1 MKDISVIQKIGIMGG
16 TFNPIHN
23 GHIQLA
29 KCAYETLKLD
39 KVLFMPSGNSYLKK
53 NVLATEHRVAMT
65 KAAIAEY
72 PCFELSLEEA
82 NREGNTYT
90 YDTLQR
96 LTSAHPDAK
105 YYFILGADSLL
116 YIDKWVKPEVIFE
129 LCTLVCAVRN
139 DSDMSVLRRK
149 GDELEQKGAKI
160 IYLNMDKIDIS
171 STAIREGVRQGSD
184 ISAMVPETVLR
195 YIKQEHLYE
204 ED

>member
-1 MKDISVIQKIGIMGG
+1 MQKVGIMGG

-65 KAAIAEY
+65 KAAITEY
-72 PCFELSLEEA
+72 PYFELSLEEA

-96 LTSAHPDAK
+96 LTGAHPDTE

-116 YIDKWVKPEVIFE
+116 YIDKWVNPDIIFE

-139 DSDMSVLRRK
+139 ESNMSVLHQK
-149 GDELEQKGAKI
+149 GEELTGMGAKI

-171 STAIREGVRQGSD
+171 STAIREGAKQGANISD
-184 ISAMVPETVLR
+184 MVPEAVLR

>member
-1 MKDISVIQKIGIMGG
+1 MQRIGIMGG

-23 GHIQLA
+23 GHIYLA

-39 KVLFMPSGNSYLKK
+39 RVLFMPSGNSYLKK
-53 NVLATEHRVAMT
+53 NVLDAEHRVGMT
-65 KAAIAEY
+65 QAAIEKY
-72 PCFELSLEEA
+72 PYFELSLVEVE
-82 NREGNTYT
+82 REGNTYT
-90 YDTLQR
+90 YDTLQH
-96 LTSAHPDAK
+96 LTEENPDTE

-116 YIDKWVKPEVIFE
+116 YIDKWKKPEIIFE

-139 DSDMSVLRRK
+139 DSDLSVLHAK
-149 GDELEQKGAKI
+149 GEELAKLGAKI

-171 STAIREGVRQGSD
+171 STVIREGLKMGMD
-184 ISAMVPETVLR
+184 ISAMVPEAVLR